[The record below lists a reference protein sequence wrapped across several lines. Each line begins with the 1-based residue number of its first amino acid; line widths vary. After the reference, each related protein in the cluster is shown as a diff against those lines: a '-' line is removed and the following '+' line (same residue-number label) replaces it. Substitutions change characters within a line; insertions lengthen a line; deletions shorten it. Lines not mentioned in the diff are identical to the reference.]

1 MRLEVYNQGTCKDWG
16 SGVIR
21 TEWEREKWKKRE
33 RQRKGERN
41 ESLQEVKIGLVFFTI
56 ILSQF

>member
-1 MRLEVYNQGTCKDWG
+1 M
-16 SGVIR
+16 IR